1 MSTKRRCEMKFNL
14 FHYVM
19 LSLVK
24 TISGQRGKGTVVGIL
39 RGARKRSIF
48 SLKDNTKNPL
58 DERFIGLMER
68 VPNES
73 LIAVYDELLK
83 EGLITVAEDMING
96 HWYPLSYITNKGKEI
111 LAEKEPEFLP
121 KLEKVLEANRT
132 LIEFQKE
139 LIPAE
144 NQPSQN
150 GGKNDEE

>member
-1 MSTKRRCEMKFNL
+1 MKFSL

-39 RGARKRSIF
+39 RGARKRSIL

-96 HWYPLSYITNKGKEI
+96 HWYPLSYITNKGKEA
-111 LAEKEPEFLP
+111 LAGNAQPVFGP
-121 KLEKVLEANRT
+121 KLEYILEANKT

-144 NQPSQN
+144 TPSQN

>member
-1 MSTKRRCEMKFNL
+1 MVFSL

-39 RGARKRSIF
+39 RGAKKKSIL
-48 SLKDNTKNPL
+48 SLMESASLN
-58 DERFIGLMER
+58 ERFIGLMER
-68 VPNES
+68 SPNES

-96 HWYPLSYITNKGKEI
+96 HWYPLSYITKKGKEI
-111 LAEKEPEFLP
+111 LTEKEAEFEP

-132 LIEFQKE
+132 LIEFQSE
-139 LIPAE
+139 LAGQIPADRPGGE
-144 NQPSQN
+144 ND
-150 GGKNDEE
+150 KE